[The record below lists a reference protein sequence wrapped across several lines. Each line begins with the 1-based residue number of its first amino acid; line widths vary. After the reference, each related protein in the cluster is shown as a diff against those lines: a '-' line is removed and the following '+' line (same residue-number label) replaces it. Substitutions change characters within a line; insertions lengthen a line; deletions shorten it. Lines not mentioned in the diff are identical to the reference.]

1 MRRYEGREQVYEDE
15 FLRLSV
21 TDARELVA
29 ALEFLIATAERG

>member
-1 MRRYEGREQVYEDE
+1 MRQFDGGEQQYENQ
-15 FLRLSV
+15 FLRLTI